1 MARRL
6 WLVAAALIAPI
17 ACTSTKVD
25 RTAGGEAPRVASSDT
40 ARPPVPP
47 EFTPPADSTRTV
59 AVPGNPGV
67 RYHRHLVGVV
77 FDDSTSGITVNR
89 LLQRYQATVVGGLP
103 RYGTSGAYILQL
115 PDTVTTYEGLQGVI
129 NAITG
134 ESGVD
139 FAFGTTWRDKLVPRS
154 R

>member
-1 MARRL
+1 
-6 WLVAAALIAPI
+6 VPEDPI
-17 ACTSTKVD
+17 
-25 RTAGGEAPRVASSDT
+25 
-40 ARPPVPP
+40 
-47 EFTPPADSTRTV
+47 
-59 AVPGNPGV
+59 V

-103 RYGTSGAYILQL
+103 RYRTSGAYILQL
-115 PDTVTTYEGLQGVI
+115 PDTVTTYAGLRSLIVKI
-129 NAITG
+129 SG

-139 FAFGTTWRDKLVPRS
+139 FAFGTTWRGKLVPRS